1 MKKFT
6 CVLLTFAMA
15 AAFFA
20 CSKEAEKA
28 AETTA
33 EAVTQTTAEVLNYS
47 VDYEDYNHL
56 TQTVI
61 SGIDIDP
68 EKEQYLYV
76 CSVPTINRNEPTAKP
91 KPNYTVPEGMTGSQ
105 QIHWPNIPVIGTE
118 PFQVAA
124 CAEMSKNPKYDGAK
138 IIKDQYLQLGE
149 IGGEPCVRVHLDTD
163 KGDFVAVMTEQC
175 EILFTWTEGEEKT
188 VEYYFPQSIDIN
200 VATDEAL
207 MQAFHIYHADE
218 HYKNGIICN
227 AIMAM
232 GDCTDGS
239 TLYKVTFVATTGDFS
254 VLIDGFGRVIERTK

>member
-1 MKKFT
+1 MKKLT
-6 CVLLTFAMA
+6 CILLTFAMVA
-15 AAFFA
+15 VLFA
-20 CSKEAEKA
+20 CTKKAEKPA
-28 AETTA
+28 ESETAETTA
-33 EAVTQTTAEVLNYS
+33 ATDEILNYS

-56 TQTVI
+56 TQTMFEA
-61 SGIDIDP
+61 DP
-68 EKEQYLYV
+68 EVSQYLYI
-76 CSVPTINRNEPTAKP
+76 CSVPTVNRNEQPTKP
-91 KPNYTVPEGMTGSQ
+91 VYVVPDGVTGSQ
-105 QIHWPNIPVIGTE
+105 LIPWPNIPVIGTE

-124 CAEMSKNPKYDGAK
+124 CAEMSKNPKFDGAK

-149 IGGEPCVRVHLDTD
+149 INGEPCVRVHLDTD

-175 EILFTWTEGEEKT
+175 EILFVWEDGDEKT
-188 VEYYFPQSIDIN
+188 VEYFFPQAIDIN

-239 TLYKVTFVATTGDFS
+239 ALYKVTFVATTGDFS
-254 VLIDGFGRVIERTK
+254 VLIDEFGRVVERTK

>member
-6 CVLLTFAMA
+6 CILLTFAMA

-20 CSKEAEKA
+20 CAKEIEKP

-33 EAVTQTTAEVLNYS
+33 AATAETKTETATLPADVHYPTVYS
-47 VDYEDYNHL
+47 SE
-56 TQTVI
+56 VI
-61 SGIDIDP
+61 AGIDIDP
-68 EKEQYLYV
+68 EAEQYLYI

-91 KPNYTVPEGMTGSQ
+91 KPNYTVPEGMSEGQ
-105 QIHWPNIPVIGTE
+105 QIHWPMIPVIGTE

-124 CAEMSKNPKYDGAK
+124 CAEMSKNPKFDGAK

-149 IGGEPCVRVHLDTD
+149 INGEPCVRVHLDTD
-163 KGDFVAVMTEQC
+163 KGDFVAVMNEAC
-175 EILFTWTEGEEKT
+175 EIIWVWTEGEEKT
-188 VEYYFPQSIDIN
+188 VQYYFPQEIDIN
-200 VATDEAL
+200 VATNEAL
-207 MQAFHIYHADE
+207 MQAYHIYHADE

-239 TLYKVTFVATTGDFS
+239 TLYKVTFIATTGDFS
-254 VLIDGFGRVIERTK
+254 VWIDEFGRVIERTK

>member
-1 MKKFT
+1 MKKLT
-6 CVLLTFAMA
+6 CILLVFAIT

-20 CSKEAEKA
+20 CSKEAKNP
-28 AETTA
+28 AESTTQTADIQHYTA
-33 EAVTQTTAEVLNYS
+33 E
-47 VDYEDYNHL
+47 YNHL
-56 TQTVI
+56 TQTVT

-68 EKEQYLYV
+68 ETDQYL
-76 CSVPTINRNEPTAKP
+76 CSVPTVNRNEQPTKP
-91 KPNYTVPEGMTGSQ
+91 VYVVPEGVTGSQ
-105 QIHWPNIPVIGTE
+105 LIHWPNVPVIGTE

-124 CAEMSKNPKYDGAK
+124 CAEMSKNPKFDGAK

-149 IGGEPCVRVHLDTD
+149 INGEPCVRVHLDTD
-163 KGDFVAVMTEQC
+163 KGDFVAVMNEAC
-175 EILFTWTEGEEKT
+175 EIIWIWTDDEEKT
-188 VEYYFPQSIDIN
+188 GQYYFPQSIDIN

-207 MQAFHIYHADE
+207 MQAYHIYHADE

-254 VLIDGFGRVIERTK
+254 VLIDEFGRVIERTK

>member
-1 MKKFT
+1 MKKLT
-6 CVLLTFAMA
+6 CILLTFAMT

-20 CSKEAEKA
+20 CAKKVEKPAESA
-28 AETTA
+28 TAETTA
-33 EAVTQTTAEVLNYS
+33 STSVALNYS

-56 TQTVI
+56 TQTMFEV
-61 SGIDIDP
+61 DP
-68 EKEQYLYV
+68 EVSQYLYI
-76 CSVPTINRNEPTAKP
+76 CSVPTINRNEPPTKP
-91 KPNYTVPEGMTGSQ
+91 VYVVPEGVTGSEL
-105 QIHWPNIPVIGTE
+105 IHWPNVPVIGTE

-124 CAEMSKNPKYDGAK
+124 CAEMSKNPKFDGAK

-149 IGGEPCVRVHLDTD
+149 INGEPCVRVHLDTD
-163 KGDFVAVMTEQC
+163 KGDFVAVMNEAC
-175 EILFTWTEGEEKT
+175 EIIWVWTEGEEKT
-188 VEYYFPQSIDIN
+188 VAYYFPQEIDIN

-239 TLYKVTFVATTGDFS
+239 ALYKVTFVATTGDFS
-254 VLIDGFGRVIERTK
+254 VLLDEFGRVIERTK

>member
-1 MKKFT
+1 MT
-6 CVLLTFAMA
+6 AV
-15 AAFFA
+15 FFA
-20 CSKEAEKA
+20 CTKKAEKPA
-28 AETTA
+28 ESETAETTA
-33 EAVTQTTAEVLNYS
+33 PTSGIQNYS
-47 VDYEDYNHL
+47 VEYENYNHL
-56 TQTVI
+56 TQTMFEV
-61 SGIDIDP
+61 DP
-68 EKEQYLYV
+68 EVSQYLYI
-76 CSVPTINRNEPTAKP
+76 CSVPTINRNEKPTKP
-91 KPNYTVPEGMTGSQ
+91 VYVVPEGVTGSQ
-105 QIHWPNIPVIGTE
+105 QIHWPIIPVAGVEQFET
-118 PFQVAA
+118 AA
-124 CAEMSKNPKYDGAK
+124 HSEMHKNPKFDGAK

-149 IGGEPCVRVHLDTD
+149 INGEPCVRVHLDTD

-175 EILFTWTEGEEKT
+175 EIIWVWTEGEEKT

-207 MQAFHIYHADE
+207 MQAYHIYHADE